1 MSGVRINRSL
11 TIPDHEIDYRF
22 TTSGGPG
29 GQHAN
34 KASTRVELLW
44 NVTASQTLGL
54 RQRQRIL
61 GALRNRIDKDGNLRL
76 TSDRH
81 RSQMQNRS
89 DVTERFRALIHDAL
103 IPAKPRVRT
112 GPTRAAK
119 ERRLQ
124 DKKRRSQTKR
134 ARTVRLDDL

>member
-1 MSGVRINRSL
+1 MSGIRINRSL
-11 TIPDHEIDYRF
+11 TIPGHEVEYRF

-34 KASTRVELLW
+34 KASTRVVLLW
-44 NVTASQTLGL
+44 NVTRSEALGP

-61 GALRNRIDKDGNLRL
+61 GALRTRIDKEGNLRL

-81 RSQMQNRS
+81 RSQMQNRN

-103 IPAKPRVRT
+103 IPPKARVAT
-112 GPTRAAK
+112 GPTKASK

-124 DKKRRSQTKR
+124 AKKRRGATKR
-134 ARTVRLDDL
+134 ARTVRPDDL

>member
-1 MSGVRINRSL
+1 MSGIQINRSL
-11 TIPDHEIDYRF
+11 IVPHQEVEYRF

-34 KASTRVELLW
+34 KASTRVELNW
-44 NVTASQTLGL
+44 NVNTSAVLGP

-61 GALRNRIDKDGNLRL
+61 GALRNRIDKEGNLRL

-81 RSQMQNRS
+81 RSQMQNRN
-89 DVTERFRALIHDAL
+89 DVTDRFRKLVHDAL
-103 IPAKPRVRT
+103 IPPKQRVRT
-112 GPTRAAK
+112 GPSRAAK

-124 DKKRRSQTKR
+124 EKKRRSATKQ
-134 ARTVRLDDL
+134 ARKVQLDDL